1 MDPLVKWQLMQFR
14 GPVLIHKLWFD
25 IRIGFPFKTFSCDFH
40 TVLTQRALDRSA
52 VWDYVLHYML
62 CILWYGLILLAVK
75 MGPTTSPKNGIAV
88 LKHDDEPK
96 GRRFGRVCL

>member
-1 MDPLVKWQLMQFR
+1 M
-14 GPVLIHKLWFD
+14 
-25 IRIGFPFKTFSCDFH
+25 FSAGGMYGDVGTCVGTSTKFAGNLD
-40 TVLTQRALDRSA
+40 TVLNHRALDRSA